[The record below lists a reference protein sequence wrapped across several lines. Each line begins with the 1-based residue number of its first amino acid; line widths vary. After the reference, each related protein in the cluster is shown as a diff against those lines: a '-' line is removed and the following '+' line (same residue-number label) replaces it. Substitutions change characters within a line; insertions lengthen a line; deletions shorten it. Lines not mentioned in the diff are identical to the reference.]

1 MSPSDLHHFFS
12 PKSVAIVGVS
22 KDYHKVGHL
31 VAKNMLLQGY
41 MHEMHFINP
50 HKGQVLGHDTLSSL
64 SELTSPVD
72 LVVFATP
79 ADVTLQEMEK
89 AKSICKSVVILAA
102 GFKEENNP
110 ESIAREAQL
119 QNIIRDTG
127 MRILGPNC
135 AGFINTVSGLNT
147 TFLVGPVPVGHV
159 GVISQSGAI
168 GSVMIDQFSA
178 HQGIGF
184 SYFFSLG
191 NKSNV
196 DECDTLEYLTQ
207 DEHTQVIAMYL
218 EDIHDGTRFMH
229 ALSEATR
236 HKPVII
242 IKAGSSTAGAQAAV
256 SHTGSLAGDD
266 AIFDTVVHQCG
277 AIRARTIN
285 ELITYIQIANYH
297 VIPKN
302 DRIIVITNAGGCG
315 VLAADAID
323 RAELA
328 LHKLHIKSIVPNDT
342 LVPNPYDVRGDADAS
357 KFAMAVAETAD
368 EKNTGGVIVIVTP
381 QANTQLEDTAKSL
394 IGLQTTLPH
403 PIYPVFLGAS
413 SMATVQKIFES
424 NQMPFFDDLETLIQ
438 AIGVFAER
446 AKRPL
451 HVPILIKKKT
461 ISPSNKLPR
470 TLTLTKSYDAL
481 QKAGI
486 HLVPYHIAHDTH
498 SLHDALS
505 SITYPIVMKVSSSTV
520 THKSDAGGVKVGI
533 NSYLEAEEAFM
544 QMQKIE
550 GFQQV
555 LIQEMIKG
563 YELIIG
569 AKRDPVFGPVIVI
582 GLGGVLA
589 NLIHE
594 TERLISPVS
603 YAYTQYI
610 LQKSKLGQLIQGYRG
625 AQPVDIG
632 HLYEMIQILD
642 HLMSTSDFIQE
653 IDINPVM
660 ITPEGKAVGVDA
672 RVVVSEESVRS

>member
-79 ADVTLQEMEK
+79 AHVTLAEMEK
-89 AKSICKSVVILAA
+89 AKAICKSVVILAA
-102 GFKEENNP
+102 GFKEETNP
-110 ESIAREAQL
+110 ESVAREVQL
-119 QNIIRDTG
+119 QKIIAKTG

-191 NKSNV
+191 NKSNI
-196 DECDTLEYLTQ
+196 DECDVLEYLTQ

-242 IKAGSSTAGAQAAV
+242 IKAGTSTAGAQAAV

-277 AIRARTIN
+277 AIRARTIS
-285 ELITYIQIANYH
+285 ELVTYIQIANYH

-315 VLAADAID
+315 VLAADAIE
-323 RAELA
+323 RAGLA
-328 LHKLHIKSIVPNDT
+328 LHQLHIKSIVPNDT
-342 LVPNPYDVRGDADAS
+342 PVANPYDVRGDADAT
-357 KFAMAVAETAD
+357 KFATAVAETED

-394 IGLQTTLPH
+394 VGLQTTLPH
-403 PIYPVFLGAS
+403 PLYPVFLGAS

-424 NQMPFFDDLETLIQ
+424 NQMPFFDDLEILIQ
-438 AIGVFAER
+438 AIGVFVER

-451 HVPILIKKKT
+451 HVPSVAKKRAAPLQSK
-461 ISPSNKLPR
+461 PSR
-470 TLTLTKSYDAL
+470 TLSLIESYNAL

-486 HLVPYHIAHDTH
+486 QLTPYHTASDTH
-498 SLHDALS
+498 SLHKALS
-505 SITYPIVMKVSSSTV
+505 SIEYPIVMKVSSSSV
-520 THKSDAGGVKVGI
+520 THKSDAGGVRVGI
-533 NSYLEAEEAFM
+533 NSYLEAEGAFI
-544 QMQKIE
+544 QLQKIE

-569 AKRDPVFGPVIVI
+569 AKRDPIFGPVIII
-582 GLGGVLA
+582 GLGGVLT

-594 TERLISPVS
+594 TVQLVSPVS

-610 LQKSKLGQLIQGYRG
+610 LQNSKLAPLIQGYRG
-625 AQPVDIG
+625 ARPVDVG
-632 HLYEMIQILD
+632 HLYEMIQVLD
-642 HLMSTSDFIQE
+642 HLMRTSDYIQE

-660 ITPEGKAVGVDA
+660 ITSDGKAVGVDA
-672 RVVVSEESVRS
+672 RVVVSE